1 MKKLLVID
9 GNSILNRAFYG
20 VKLLSNKDGLYTNAI
35 FGMINIIM
43 KQVEAVKPDYAAV
56 AFDLKAPTFR
66 HKMYDAYKAGRQ
78 AMPDELRVQFPYAK
92 RVLHEMGFAVLE
104 KEGYEADDILGT
116 LSKRAEERDIAAYVL
131 TGDRD
136 SLQLISDKTTVLLA
150 TNKDTLIMDREAFF
164 EKYGVDSS
172 QFVDVKALMG
182 DSSDNIPGVLGV
194 GEKTALKLISDFGSL
209 DNIYANLPSDK
220 IGKSVNIK
228 LAENKDKAYLSRTLA
243 QICTDAPIDESID
256 DIEYCGFQEGAYE
269 LFAELEFMGF
279 IKKYNLSKPE
289 SKKVE
294 SKPQISLE
302 SGEQL
307 GFFADVEEVK
317 ADKTEREVGLDELLT
332 LDKSEPVALSFEND
346 SLCVT
351 NERENLIFDGK
362 IDDAC
367 AFLCD
372 SDRKFILH
380 DCKSAYHALSEIG
393 FKNCHFDIMLASY
406 VLNAGDGSFD
416 LERLAMSCLSVVI
429 DEITHRAPIIYEI
442 YKILKQKIEDLGF
455 EKLFYEIEMPLS
467 TVLYD
472 MEREGFKIDREGL
485 ISYGITLDSTIA
497 ELQNRIYSYAGRE
510 FNINSPKQLGEIL
523 FETLMLPHG
532 KKTKTGYSTN
542 AEVLEKL
549 RAYHPIIEDILDYR
563 QVVKLK
569 GTYVDGFIKLL
580 TADNKIH
587 TTFKQTGT
595 ATGRLSSAE
604 PNLQNIPIRT
614 PLGRELRHYFI
625 PKTSDYVLVDAD
637 YSQIEL
643 RLLAAISGDENMIS
657 AFHSGVDIHTSTAAN
672 VFHVPENMVTS
683 ELRKRAKAVNFGIV
697 YGIGEFS
704 LSDDL
709 HISMKEAKEYI
720 ESYKASYPL
729 VDKYLKDIV
738 NEGYANGFV
747 STLYG
752 RRRYIPELSGQ
763 NKMLKKFGERV
774 AMNSPIQGTAADI
787 IKVAMINVSRRL
799 ENEKLDAR
807 LILQVHDELLV
818 EAHKD
823 CAEQA
828 STILREEMENA
839 ISLPVPLSVELT
851 VGETWYDNK

>member
-20 VKLLSNKDGLYTNAI
+20 VKLLSNKNGLYTNAI
-35 FGMINIIM
+35 FGMINIIN
-43 KQVEAVKPDYAAV
+43 KQLEAVKPDYAAV

-66 HKMYDAYKAGRQ
+66 HKMYDAYKAGRH
-78 AMPDELRVQFPYAK
+78 AMPDELRDQFPYAK
-92 RVLHEMGFAVLE
+92 RVLYEMGFAVLE

-116 LSKRAEERDIAAYVL
+116 LAKMAEEEEVEAYVL

-136 SLQLISDKTTVLLA
+136 SLQLITDKTTVLLA
-150 TNKDTLIMDREAFF
+150 TNKDTLVMDRNAFF
-164 EKYGVDSS
+164 EKYGVDAS

-182 DSSDNIPGVLGV
+182 DSSDNIPGVAGV

-209 DNIYANLPSDK
+209 DNIYANIPSDK
-220 IGKSVNIK
+220 IGKSVNVK
-228 LAENKDKAYLSRTLA
+228 LAENKENAYLSRTLA
-243 QICTDAPIDESID
+243 QICTSVPIDETLD
-256 DIEYCGFQEGAYE
+256 DIAFDGFRDGAYD
-269 LFAELEFMGF
+269 LFTELEFSGF
-279 IKKYNLSKPE
+279 IKKFGLTRKSN
-289 SKKVE
+289 KVE
-294 SKPQISLE
+294 INE
-302 SGEQL
+302 GEQL
-307 GFFADVEEVK
+307 GFFADAIEVNNAKEE
-317 ADKTEREVGLDELLT
+317 KTATLNDLLA
-332 LDKSEPVALSFEND
+332 LDKAIPCALSFENGKLCIANEDDVLVYEGAPD
-346 SLCVT
+346 SA
-351 NERENLIFDGK
+351 RE
-362 IDDAC
+362 
-367 AFLCD
+367 FLCD
-372 SDRKFILH
+372 TERKFIMY
-380 DCKSAYHALSEIG
+380 DCKSVYHTLKNIG

-406 VLNAGDGSFD
+406 VLNAGEGSFD
-416 LERLAMSCLSVVI
+416 LSRLAMSNLSIVLDENTAKAPVI
-429 DEITHRAPIIYEI
+429 YDI
-442 YKILKQKIEDLGF
+442 YKILKQKIEELGF
-455 EKLFYEIEMPLS
+455 ERLFYDIEMPLS
-467 TVLYD
+467 TVLFE
-472 MEREGFKIDREGL
+472 MEDEGFKIDREGL
-485 ISYGITLDSTIA
+485 ANYGIRLDETINELA
-497 ELQNRIYSYAGRE
+497 ERIYGYAGKE

-542 AEVLEKL
+542 AEVLDKL
-549 RAYHPIIEDILDYR
+549 RAYHPIIQDILDYR

-580 TADNKIH
+580 TENNKIH

-614 PLGRELRHYFI
+614 TLGRELRHYFV
-625 PKTSDYVLVDAD
+625 PTTEDYVLVDAD

-643 RLLAAISGDENMIS
+643 RLLAAISGDENMIG
-657 AFHSGVDIHTSTAAN
+657 AFLSGVDIHTSTAAN

-738 NEGYANGFV
+738 AEGYEHGFV

-787 IKVAMINVSRRL
+787 IKVAMINVNRRL
-799 ENEKLDAR
+799 KEEGIDAK

-818 EAHKD
+818 ESHKSCSD
-823 CAEQA
+823 LAA
-828 STILREEMENA
+828 KILREEMENA
-839 ISLPVPLSVELT
+839 IKLPVPLSVELT